1 LQFVPVKEELMK
13 TDRILVPL
21 DGSEL
26 AEAAI
31 ARAVE
36 MAASRSFNLMLMRAA
51 EARTLPGTDAIDAQI
66 EAVRE
71 AETYLASVKAQLE
84 KQGVQKVEA
93 NVWYGPPA
101 AAIIE
106 AAQMYKPD
114 LIVMS
119 THGRSGLGR
128 LIFGSVAESVLR
140 GTTIP
145 ILLIRPAGA
154 PVERP
159 AGPDAARPA
168 SNPEPRSKREALR

>member
-1 LQFVPVKEELMK
+1 LQFVPVKEEPMK
-13 TDRILVPL
+13 ADRILVPL

-31 ARAVE
+31 PGAVE
-36 MAASRSFNLMLMRAA
+36 TAASRSFNLMLMRAA
-51 EARTLPGTDAIDAQI
+51 EARTLPGTDMIDAQI

-71 AETYLASVKAQLE
+71 AEAYLASVKAKLE
-84 KQGVQKVEA
+84 RQGVQKVEA
-93 NVWYGPPA
+93 NVWYGPA
-101 AAIIE
+101 ASAIIE
-106 AAQMYKPD
+106 AAQLYKPD

-140 GTTIP
+140 GSTVP

-168 SNPEPRSKREALR
+168 NNPEPRGKTEARR

>member
-1 LQFVPVKEELMK
+1 MK
-13 TDRILVPL
+13 ADKILVPL
-21 DGSEL
+21 DGSDL

-31 ARAVE
+31 PAAVAS
-36 MAASRSFNLMLMRAA
+36 AASRSSTLLLVRAA
-51 EARTLPGTDAIDAQI
+51 EARTLPGADPIDAQI

-71 AETYLASVKAQLE
+71 AEAYLAPVKARLE
-84 KQGVQKVEA
+84 QQGLAEVEPH
-93 NVWYGPPA
+93 VWYGSAASAIIA
-101 AAIIE
+101 AAKVH
-106 AAQMYKPD
+106 KPD

-140 GTTIP
+140 STTVP

-159 AGPDAARPA
+159 GGVEAARPA
-168 SNPEPRSKREALR
+168 SASESRSNTEALR